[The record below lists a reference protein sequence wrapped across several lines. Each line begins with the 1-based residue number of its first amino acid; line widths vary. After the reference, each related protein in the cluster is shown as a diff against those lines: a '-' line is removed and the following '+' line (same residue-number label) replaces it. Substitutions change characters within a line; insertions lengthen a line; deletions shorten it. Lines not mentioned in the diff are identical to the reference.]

1 MNDAL
6 KVYADPNSADIPID
20 LLPGITDETDDG
32 GTSVV
37 APTFEETKE
46 STTKVLDQLADLTDD
61 YRQIPRG
68 TAEQQQAFQ
77 LLKQYNHQI
86 ALLKQD
92 DQYDYD
98 DPNALLAEIGISE
111 DQEIRLTSTI
121 ANELEEKLSV
131 INSDDGSGDSVIYSD
146 FKLEMEH
153 VNEVEV
159 DYDYLEE
166 LIAQFLNE
174 TNAGEMDAADKSY
187 HRINDLADQLEDRQ
201 YGKQIKR
208 MTSDVHN
215 NQLDSDVVK
224 SYPVKAND
232 VKGILDEHNKRSRRA
247 AIVEFRT
254 KWGLVDAE
262 GVRDWI
268 NSALD
273 RHVVGNDDLNENN
286 EVTNIITGGQKYY
299 KADALDD
306 DIRQLSKIKYRNE
319 LRNEFSKFADQI
331 NQEFKEPL

>member
-1 MNDAL
+1 
-6 KVYADPNSADIPID
+6 
-20 LLPGITDETDDG
+20 
-32 GTSVV
+32 
-37 APTFEETKE
+37 
-46 STTKVLDQLADLTDD
+46 
-61 YRQIPRG
+61 
-68 TAEQQQAFQ
+68 
-77 LLKQYNHQI
+77 
-86 ALLKQD
+86 
-92 DQYDYD
+92 
-98 DPNALLAEIGISE
+98 LAEIGISE

-208 MTSDVHN
+208 MTSDVRN

>member
-6 KVYADPNSADIPID
+6 KIYADPHSADVPID
-20 LLPGITDETDDG
+20 LPGVIDVSDNGKDTG
-32 GTSVV
+32 VV

-46 STTKVLDQLADLTDD
+46 STIKVLEQLADLTDE
-61 YRQIPRG
+61 YQQIPRG

-92 DQYDYD
+92 DRYDYD
-98 DPNALLAEIGISE
+98 NPDALLAEIGISE
-111 DQEIRLTSTI
+111 DQEVRLTATI
-121 ANELEEKLSV
+121 ANELEDKLKP
-131 INSDDGSGDSVIYSD
+131 IGGNDGSVVYSD

-174 TNAGEMDAADKSY
+174 TNAGETDAADKSY
-187 HRINDLADQLEDRQ
+187 QRINDLADQLDDRQ

-215 NQLDSDVVK
+215 NQLASGLVK
-224 SYPVKAND
+224 SYPVKADD

-299 KADALDD
+299 KADALDE